1 MTQRVYRSAQGK
13 MVDLGA
19 LMLKNENVRA
29 VSNQNVN
36 ARGDYIDSMNHPISP
51 KNEQVNRSYRQNN
64 LNSDPVTVSKPD
76 QSKEND

>member
-13 MVDLGA
+13 LVDLGA
-19 LMLKNENVRA
+19 LILKNETTRA

-36 ARGDYIDSMNHPISP
+36 ARGDFIDNMNRPISP
-51 KNEQVNRSYRQNN
+51 KNEQVNRNYRQNN
-64 LNSDPVTVSKPD
+64 LNSDPVTVSKNE